1 MESELFKYLV
11 IEAYKRHISREDEH
25 NELTKKF
32 IQLLSDETI
41 DIDARDDK
49 GLSPI
54 IHGILFKKN

>member
-1 MESELFKYLV
+1 LESELFKYLV
-11 IEAYKRHISREDEH
+11 IGAYKRHISSDEN